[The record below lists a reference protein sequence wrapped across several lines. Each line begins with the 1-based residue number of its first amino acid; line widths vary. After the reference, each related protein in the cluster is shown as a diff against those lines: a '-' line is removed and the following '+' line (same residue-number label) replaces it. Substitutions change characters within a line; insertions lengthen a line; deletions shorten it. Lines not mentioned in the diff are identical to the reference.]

1 MITKGGK
8 MMLEFT
14 SCLQCSVAV
23 VVVFRTCVPLQGAPG
38 FRLWLENGHR
48 ARQFSLYI
56 LCQAWLGQSQWEF
69 HEEFY
74 DIKYFYFC

>member
-1 MITKGGK
+1 

-56 LCQAWLGQSQWEF
+56 CVRPG
-69 HEEFY
+69 
-74 DIKYFYFC
+74 